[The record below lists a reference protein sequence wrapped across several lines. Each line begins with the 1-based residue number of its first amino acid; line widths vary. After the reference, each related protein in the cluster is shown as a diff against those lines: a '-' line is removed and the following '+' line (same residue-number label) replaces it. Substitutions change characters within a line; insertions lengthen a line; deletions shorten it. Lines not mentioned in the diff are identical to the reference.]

1 MNKFDNCFKYYEKA
15 IEGRNFHYQNYNT
28 WVNYYSI
35 FNGALFVGYYSLLQ
49 EKSSF
54 LLFFITLLGFISA
67 FCWHS
72 TVKGHYIWMISWINI
87 VHNYEEEL
95 HTIVDEINNKY
106 TNAPEKIEKYNVYNV
121 YTRPKKDF
129 YRKNI
134 STQKMTSA
142 FTFIV
147 CIAWGILIGY
157 SLFYLMDSIK
167 FFKNLTVMK
176 IFISS
181 SSVLVAFFLSKA
193 IFDKES
199 DTSKMKQKIKK

>member
-49 EKSSF
+49 NAPSV
-54 LLFFITLLGFISA
+54 LLAFITFLGFISA
-67 FCWHS
+67 ICWHL
-72 TVKGHYIWMISWINI
+72 TVKGHYIWMISWIKI
-87 VHNYEEEL
+87 VQNYEEEL

-129 YRKNI
+129 YMKNI
-134 STQKMTSA
+134 STQKMTSF

-147 CIAWGILIGY
+147 CIAWGILLVHSIFN
-157 SLFYLMDSIK
+157 LFDSIK
-167 FFKNLTVMK
+167 FFNNLTSMK
-176 IFISS
+176 SLLSF
-181 SSVLVAFFLSKA
+181 VLVVALFFIINFFLA
-193 IFDKES
+193 KES
-199 DTSKMKQKIKK
+199 DISKMKQKIKD

>member
-1 MNKFDNCFKYYEKA
+1 MCEEGLKRMNLKNEDCILNKFDNCFKYYEKA

-121 YTRPKKDF
+121 LKDIEKLNF
-129 YRKNI
+129 PSKDE
-134 STQKMTSA
+134 
-142 FTFIV
+142 
-147 CIAWGILIGY
+147 IL
-157 SLFYLMDSIK
+157 
-167 FFKNLTVMK
+167 K
-176 IFISS
+176 IFYG
-181 SSVLVAFFLSKA
+181 V
-193 IFDKES
+193 
-199 DTSKMKQKIKK
+199 